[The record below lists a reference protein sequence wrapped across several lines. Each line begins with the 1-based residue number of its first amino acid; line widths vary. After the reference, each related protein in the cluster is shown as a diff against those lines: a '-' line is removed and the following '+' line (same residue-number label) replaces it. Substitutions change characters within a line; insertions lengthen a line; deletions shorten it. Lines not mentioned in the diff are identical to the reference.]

1 MWARTRTVALVG
13 AVGHVID
20 VQVDLSNGKIRTA
33 VVGRPDASVNEAVD
47 RCRAAIDNSELYWPT
62 NKRIT
67 ILLSPAD
74 LPKRGTHLDLAIA
87 VGVTVAADENFA
99 RERLDDTVLIGELN
113 LDGRLRSVPGVLP
126 MVLAARASGV
136 RRVVVPEP
144 QAGEAALVDGLEVY
158 GVRSLGQALAVLGGG
173 DVPEAPPVDPPTGN
187 PLVSWRGDAR
197 LEDVDLRDV
206 RGMADTRF
214 ALEVA
219 AVGGHHLLLTG
230 PKGAGKTTLAERLP
244 TILPDLADDEAL
256 ELSAIYS
263 LAGGLPP
270 GSGVLRRPPF
280 RAPHHTAS
288 RSGILGGGTGRVR
301 PGEVSKAHLGVL
313 FLDEFPLLPSDV
325 VEALRQP
332 LESGE
337 ITIARGDEDATY
349 PARGMLVLACNPCA
363 CGAYHPQARNHG
375 CTCDEVQR
383 RNYRRKVSGPIADR
397 IDITRFVEPAKP
409 YERNDPI
416 EVPESSAE
424 VRARVERARAR
435 QAHRYAATPWRLNR
449 DVPGPVLQQE
459 WPLDPEAQR
468 AVDTEVYGGRLSRRG
483 ATRVH
488 RLAWSVA
495 DLHGVERPGPRQL
508 EIALR
513 LRNAQPLDLAMLDR
527 GSAA

>member
-13 AVGHVID
+13 AIGHLID

-33 VVGRPDASVNEAVD
+33 VVGRPDAAVNEAVD
-47 RCRAAIDNSELYWPT
+47 RCRAAVDNSDLYWPT
-62 NKRIT
+62 SKRIT

-87 VGVTVAADENFA
+87 VGVVAAADEHFPNEA
-99 RERLDDTVLIGELN
+99 LEDVVLVGELD
-113 LDGRLRSVPGVLP
+113 LDGRLRAVRGVLP
-126 MVLAARASGV
+126 MVLAARASGL
-136 RRVVVPEP
+136 RRVIVPEP
-144 QAGEAALVDGLEVY
+144 HAAEAGLVDDLEVF
-158 GVRSLGQALAVLGGG
+158 GVRSLGQALAVLAGRE
-173 DVPEAPPVDPPTGN
+173 VPEAPPVAPPTGN
-187 PLVSWRGDAR
+187 PLVTWRGDGR
-197 LEDVDLRDV
+197 LDDVDLADV
-206 RGMADTRF
+206 RGLLDARY

-244 TILPDLADDEAL
+244 TILPDLGDDEAL
-256 ELSAIYS
+256 ELTAVYS

-288 RSGILGGGTGRVR
+288 RTGILGGGTGRVR

-313 FLDEFPLLPSDV
+313 FLDEFPLLPNDV

-337 ITIARGDEDATY
+337 ITIARGEEEATY

-363 CGAYHPQARNHG
+363 CGGYHPQRHRDA
-375 CTCDEVQR
+375 CTCDEVAR
-383 RNYRRKVSGPIADR
+383 RTYRRKISGPIADR
-397 IDITRFVEPAKP
+397 IDITRFVEPAGP
-409 YERNDPI
+409 HEVADRF
-416 EVPESSAE
+416 EVPESSAV
-424 VRARVERARAR
+424 VRARVAAARDR
-435 QAHRYAATPWRLNR
+435 QHARYAGTPWRLNR
-449 DVPGPVLQQE
+449 DVPGPDLRQG
-459 WPLDPEAQR
+459 WPLADSAQQDLDR
-468 AVDTEVYGGRLSRRG
+468 AVYGGHLTRRG

-495 DLHGVERPGPRQL
+495 DLRAVARPGPTEV

-513 LRNAQPLDLAMLDR
+513 LRRGDPLDLRMLDR
-527 GSAA
+527 EAG